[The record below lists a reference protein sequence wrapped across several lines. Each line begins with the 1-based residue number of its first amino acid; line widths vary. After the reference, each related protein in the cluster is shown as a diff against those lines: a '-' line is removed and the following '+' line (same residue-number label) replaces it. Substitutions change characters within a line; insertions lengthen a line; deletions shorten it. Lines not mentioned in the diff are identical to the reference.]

1 MKKLTIDIE
10 KLGPIQNAA
19 IELAPVMIFT
29 GASNLGKSYVNFLT
43 YYVFNLFSSKRL
55 EGFLSSKLTEE
66 IEDKDSFS
74 FSFTV
79 NELEEWM
86 GTDVRS
92 FFVYL
97 LNYPNVPCDV
107 HFRFDNHCAFSIS
120 IKEEAMPKV
129 MDGEFKPTSITVNG
143 KEKYLVFRRANTI
156 EAIVQPIATILRRTL
171 LDIDI
176 KHAFLLPPGR
186 ASLLNES
193 FTNQK
198 NSSKTGMYDIFLNDF
213 DYINFLRMKKVSE
226 TLSNKSQN
234 GRLNGNIEQTI
245 VRMIDGTLESNKDG
259 IFLKLDEQTEVPLSA
274 TASSIKELSPLLLWV
289 QTGTIEED
297 SMCIE
302 EPEAHAHPNMQ
313 YDIADLLAVCMM
325 KGTLMQITTHSDYL
339 LARLNQL
346 IRLHDLKQT
355 DENRF
360 ETICTDKGIDKNL
373 TLDKNLINAYYFYK
387 DNVTHQVK
395 IEKQKID
402 NGIPFTTF
410 SNAVQKQIDW
420 DETFNTQDNEDL

>member
-10 KLGPIQNAA
+10 KLGPIQNAV

-55 EGFLSSKLTEE
+55 EGFLSSKFTGE
-66 IEDKDSFS
+66 IESKDSFS

-86 GTDVRS
+86 EADVRS

-107 HFRFDNHCAFSIS
+107 HFRFDNHRTDFSIS
-120 IKEEAMPKV
+120 IKEESIPKV
-129 MDGEFKPTSITVNG
+129 MDEEFKPTSITVNG
-143 KEKYLVFRRANTI
+143 KGKYLVFRRVNTI

-213 DYINFLRMKKVSE
+213 DYINFLRMKKVAE

-234 GRLNGNIEQTI
+234 ESIAQTI
-245 VRMIDGTLESNKDG
+245 VRMIDGTLESNKNG

-313 YDIADLLAVCMM
+313 YDIADLLAACMM

-346 IRLHDLKQT
+346 IRLHNLKQT
-355 DENRF
+355 DVNRF
-360 ETICTDKGIDKNL
+360 EAICTDKEIDKKL
-373 TLDKNLINAYYFYK
+373 TLDKNLINSYYFYK
-387 DNVTHQVK
+387 DDVTHQVK
-395 IEKQKID
+395 IEKQKVD

-410 SNAVQKQIDW
+410 SNAVQEQIDW
-420 DETFNTQDNEDL
+420 DETFNTQDDEDL